1 VRQEA
6 KTANA
11 SSGTAKVALAALVLL
26 LALAGTSTPSPAQ
39 GGNGSAAFGYRF
51 ENKRFDISLIEI
63 DLKVDGTGELRF
75 KKGESEDIID
85 RKVKLLAP
93 TAARIRWLLD
103 TTQFLSSEEN
113 YQDKRDFS
121 HLGWHAIWQREGER
135 ERNARFN
142 YTTNLRIK
150 ELTDIYLGIAN
161 QEIDLFS
168 LETAIQFQ
176 PLDVPRLLEMLENDL
191 RLERIA
197 EPESLLKPL
206 REIQIDE
213 TMALIARNHAKRM
226 VEDIKKGKFKTP
238 VKNK

>member
-1 VRQEA
+1 MA
-6 KTANA
+6 FAA
-11 SSGTAKVALAALVLL
+11 SLLL
-26 LALAGTSTPSPAQ
+26 LASAAINTPSRAQ

-63 DLKVDGTGELRF
+63 DLKADGTGELRF

-85 RKVKLLAP
+85 RKVKLLMS
-93 TAARIRWLLD
+93 TGARIRWLLD

-121 HLGWHAIWQREGER
+121 HLGWHEIWQREGGR

-142 YTTNLRIK
+142 YTTNLRVK

-191 RLERIA
+191 KLERIA

-206 REIQIDE
+206 QDIQIDE
-213 TMALIARNHAKRM
+213 TMALIARNHARRM
-226 VEDIKKGKFKTP
+226 VQDIKKGKFKTP
-238 VKNK
+238 VKTK